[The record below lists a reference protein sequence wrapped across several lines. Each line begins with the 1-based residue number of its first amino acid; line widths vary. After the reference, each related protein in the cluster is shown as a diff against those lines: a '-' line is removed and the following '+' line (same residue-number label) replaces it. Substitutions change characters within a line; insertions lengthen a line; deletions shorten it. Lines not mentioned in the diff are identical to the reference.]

1 MDCEESIKNQSA
13 RKAEEESGE
22 VTDAKAPSMG
32 GKSVSTDSVKVPVDQ
47 Y

>member
-32 GKSVSTDSVKVPVDQ
+32 GKSVSTNILGVLVDIR
-47 Y
+47 